1 MSRHKCM
8 EVTMGRKRATL
19 TKDDW
24 IRAAMEL
31 LRTRGIEGVRVLTL
45 AQKLRVSRGS
55 FYWHFE
61 NRQDLLD
68 SMLDWW
74 DREMTDPVIKLAN
87 ATRGGAEKRLLV
99 AGESILRD
107 GYADYELAVRSWA
120 DGDKQAARVL
130 RRVLNKRLN
139 YISSLFR
146 EVGFSPSEA
155 EARGHLLAIYLMS
168 EGTIHLDESLE
179 RRLQLLRR
187 QIRSLTR

>member
-1 MSRHKCM
+1 M
-8 EVTMGRKRATL
+8 MGRKKATL

-24 IRAAMEL
+24 LRAAMEL
-31 LRTRGIEGVRVLTL
+31 LRTRGIDGVRVLTL

-68 SMLDWW
+68 SMLEWW
-74 DREMTDPVIKLAN
+74 DREMTDPVIELAG
-87 ATRGGAEKRLLV
+87 ATRGSAQKRLLA
-99 AGESILRD
+99 AGESILRE
-107 GYADYELAVRSWA
+107 GYNEYDVAVRSWA
-120 DGDKQAARVL
+120 DGDKKAARVL

-146 EVGFSPSEA
+146 DAGFAPSEA

-168 EGTIHLDESLE
+168 EKAIHIDESLE

-187 QIRSLTR
+187 QVRSLTKEGN